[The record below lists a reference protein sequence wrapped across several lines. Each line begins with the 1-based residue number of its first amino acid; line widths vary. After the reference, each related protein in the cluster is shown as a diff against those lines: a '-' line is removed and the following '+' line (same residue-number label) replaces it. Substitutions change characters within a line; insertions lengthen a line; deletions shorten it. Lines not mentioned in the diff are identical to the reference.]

1 MSHANYLRNLPQ
13 TLAYLRNLLNTSGTW
28 FEFNGYNIVGD
39 GTTANLGGILL
50 GRGEEALYEARK
62 RVNGSRTVDDW
73 PWIWKNASSQGY
85 VTAFL
90 EDEPLMGAF
99 AARLRGFAG
108 KPTDHSIT
116 PYWKTM
122 WQHPEKLPCHA
133 GMWDWLRQL
142 DYGTEFIRKYSD
154 VPKFTFMFSK
164 ISHVECL
171 NEMKRFDSMLVSS
184 LEKIFRAGGFENT
197 FFFLFADHGPRYGPF
212 RRTIQGKLEE
222 RLPGMFI
229 KIPDWIAKEYPKI
242 AQNLED
248 NQNRLFTPYDMHATL
263 QHVLHFP
270 ETPEFLPYQRS
281 LLNPIS
287 PHRTCEEAHINSHW
301 CSCREQRPVNITF
314 QVNKG
319 TELLVSELNSRI
331 KKDGEGKCE
340 ELTLDKVLSVE
351 AYEYPSQMVSFL
363 SSKDADGRIPRYSGV
378 RQTVVEYQIQFS
390 VSPGG
395 AILEGDLVKRDG
407 VDFQIGTH
415 FSRLNS
421 YGDLNCMP
429 KPHLRE
435 FCICK

>member
-1 MSHANYLRNLPQ
+1 
-13 TLAYLRNLLNTSGTW
+13 
-28 FEFNGYNIVGD
+28 
-39 GTTANLGGILL
+39 
-50 GRGEEALYEARK
+50 
-62 RVNGSRTVDDW
+62 
-73 PWIWKNASSQGY
+73 
-85 VTAFL
+85 
-90 EDEPLMGAF
+90 
-99 AARLRGFAG
+99 
-108 KPTDHSIT
+108 
-116 PYWKTM
+116 
-122 WQHPEKLPCHA
+122 
-133 GMWDWLRQL
+133 MWDWLRQL

-378 RQTVVEYQIQFS
+378 RQRVVEYQIQFS

-429 KPHLRE
+429 KPHLR
-435 FCICK
+435 